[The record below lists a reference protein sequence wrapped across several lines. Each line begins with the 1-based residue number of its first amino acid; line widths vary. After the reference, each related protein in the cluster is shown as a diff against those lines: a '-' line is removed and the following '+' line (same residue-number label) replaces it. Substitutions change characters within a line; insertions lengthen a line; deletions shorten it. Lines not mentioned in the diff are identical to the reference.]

1 MEVLHC
7 PDNIKVHFACAENA
21 KGFERVNAMGVRYSL
36 YTAYPYVSKM
46 VFKGKK
52 ANELPQREL
61 PALIESKQLHVIQD
75 SGLFYPYVRCSE
87 GKERCSIDE

>member
-1 MEVLHC
+1 
-7 PDNIKVHFACAENA
+7 
-21 KGFERVNAMGVRYSL
+21 
-36 YTAYPYVSKM
+36 M

-75 SGLFYPYVRCSE
+75 SGLFTLMFGAQK
-87 GKERCSIDE
+87 GKKDAQLMNNGMMLS